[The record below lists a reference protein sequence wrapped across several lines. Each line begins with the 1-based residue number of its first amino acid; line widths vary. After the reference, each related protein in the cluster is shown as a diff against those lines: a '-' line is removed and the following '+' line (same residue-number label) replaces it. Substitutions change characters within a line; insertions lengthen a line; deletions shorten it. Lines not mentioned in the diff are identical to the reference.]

1 MPIYLSDYRK
11 KFSRSARYN
20 PEKYKEAEA
29 RRELLDDLVEFE
41 LLYKEA
47 RAKKIEETEQIKR
60 MMVRAL
66 LRQEVNVT
74 PKVTN
79 EELKAYYDAHPEE
92 FQEIRASHILL
103 KNRPQKDDAA
113 TGKPEEYQQ
122 AQRAKAEKI
131 LAELKAGKD
140 FAQLAQE
147 HSEDTTAKNG
157 GDLSFFTAKKMVE
170 PFAEAAF
177 ALKEIG
183 DLSDL
188 VETRFGFHIIKLTDR
203 RIQEFDKVKGVIK
216 NNLMKTKRNEAH
228 DAYLTKLKAQASI
241 TVNEQ
246 RYEELVKN
254 LGSGGP
260 EAGKQLQT
268 MGQGHPMEEGVHDQS
283 MQPEGDDLPTG
294 KREPIEGTPA
304 NQGE

>member
-1 MPIYLSDYRK
+1 MYRLVPCMALCALFLITSCTKTTKPADNQNGSTETERKDDQILAEVNGLPIYLSDYRK

-103 KNRPQKDDAA
+103 KNRPQANPRNTSRLSA
-113 TGKPEEYQQ
+113 QKP
-122 AQRAKAEKI
+122 
-131 LAELKAGKD
+131 
-140 FAQLAQE
+140 
-147 HSEDTTAKNG
+147 
-157 GDLSFFTAKKMVE
+157 
-170 PFAEAAF
+170 
-177 ALKEIG
+177 
-183 DLSDL
+183 
-188 VETRFGFHIIKLTDR
+188 R
-203 RIQEFDKVKGVIK
+203 RSSP
-216 NNLMKTKRNEAH
+216 N
-228 DAYLTKLKAQASI
+228 
-241 TVNEQ
+241 
-246 RYEELVKN
+246 
-254 LGSGGP
+254 
-260 EAGKQLQT
+260 
-268 MGQGHPMEEGVHDQS
+268 
-283 MQPEGDDLPTG
+283 
-294 KREPIEGTPA
+294 
-304 NQGE
+304 